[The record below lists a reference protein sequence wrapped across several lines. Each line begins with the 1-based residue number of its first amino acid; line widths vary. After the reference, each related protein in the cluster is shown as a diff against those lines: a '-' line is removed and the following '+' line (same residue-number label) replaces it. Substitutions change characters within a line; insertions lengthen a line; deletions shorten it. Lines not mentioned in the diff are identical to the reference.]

1 MRIAQLAPLAESVPP
16 KGYGGSELVVSLL
29 TDELVKRGHEVTL
42 FASGDSVTDAELI
55 SCAPEGLRVAQGIPP
70 TRWHAFNIK
79 AILMLEEMQNQ
90 FDIIHNHMGYAALPA
105 LRSFKCPTVT
115 TNHNPVYE
123 YCAPIYLACKQLPFI
138 SISDAYRRLNYPND
152 LNYIATVYNGINLDD
167 FKITSEK
174 ERKHLLFL
182 GRLCADKGTAEA
194 IQIAKKV
201 GLPIKLAGKVDDN
214 DKEYFEKEIRPLLK
228 EKDVEFIGEVS
239 TNEKAVLY
247 SEAIA
252 TLCPIK
258 FEEPFGLVFSE
269 SLASGTPV
277 MAFGRGAAPE
287 VISDGETGV
296 IGKTVEDLV
305 KRFGEIEKITPETC
319 RKRVG
324 DHFSKEKMT
333 DGYEKAFEKVV
344 SGAMAHCKSR

>member
-42 FASGDSVTDAELI
+42 FASGDSVTQAELI
-55 SCAPEGLRVAQGIPP
+55 ACSPEGLRVAAGIPP

-79 AILMLEEMQNQ
+79 AILTLEKMQGQ
-90 FDIIHNHMGYAALPA
+90 FDIIHNHLGYAALPA
-105 LRSFKCPTVT
+105 LRNFKCPTVT
-115 TNHNPVYE
+115 TNHNPVYD
-123 YCAPIYLACKQLPFI
+123 YCADIYLACKNLPFI
-138 SISDAYRRLNYPND
+138 SISEAYRRLNYPDD

-167 FKITSEK
+167 FSLESKK

-214 DKEYFEKEIRPLLK
+214 DKEYFEKEIRPLLN
-228 EKDVEFIGEVS
+228 EKDVQFIGEVS

-247 SEAIA
+247 SEAVA

-305 KRFGEIEKITPETC
+305 RRFGEIEKITAETC
-319 RKRVG
+319 RKRVS
-324 DHFSKEKMT
+324 DLFSKEKMT

-344 SGAMAHCKSR
+344 AGSMVQAKGR